1 MWLHVSACDLQK
13 MLLKKMVW
21 ALHGE
26 TERGEISSQEWG
38 GEGRHWDLLCP
49 FSLAVVQPS
58 SVTGPSGAAGREA
71 ELSTIGAFLALPLRV
86 QSRW

>member
-26 TERGEISSQEWG
+26 TERGEISSQE
-38 GEGRHWDLLCP
+38 
-49 FSLAVVQPS
+49 
-58 SVTGPSGAAGREA
+58 
-71 ELSTIGAFLALPLRV
+71 
-86 QSRW
+86 